1 MCFERAWNCPLEE
14 SALPSLTK
22 EKGRVDRQN
31 LHPHTMLSPG
41 DLATSFIGLVFFA
54 PVILPQRHSEQP
66 TCSVWRSRRLDCS
79 MKRHRKYT
87 EVGTECLTQRA
98 HIQKIDIFAKK
109 RNDHFNVDR
118 RTHCGMIAMKPN
130 AWHSQSRELAFRG
143 SEDDF
148 R

>member
-1 MCFERAWNCPLEE
+1 ME
-14 SALPSLTK
+14 
-22 EKGRVDRQN
+22 
-31 LHPHTMLSPG
+31 
-41 DLATSFIGLVFFA
+41 
-54 PVILPQRHSEQP
+54 
-66 TCSVWRSRRLDCS
+66 
-79 MKRHRKYT
+79 RHRNYT
-87 EVGTECLTQRA
+87 EVETECLTQQS